1 MFLSRLCVDFWNRL
15 LCRMVLAPRDSQ
27 EERIRNTEAERD
39 RNRRGRDTRAHAH
52 TNTDTVHNSSR
63 NLINRIRG
71 WKGEPHHFN
80 TLNDSTLPMPSDE
93 WYYKALCTD
102 LKSLVSLPFNLHKSL
117 PVPNH
122 YDLYA
127 ILVLLT

>member
-15 LCRMVLAPRDSQ
+15 LCQMVLAPRDSQ

-52 TNTDTVHNSSR
+52 TNTDIVHNSSR

-80 TLNDSTLPMPSDE
+80 TLNDSTLPMPFDE
-93 WYYKALCTD
+93 WYYKALYTD
-102 LKSLVSLPFNLHKSL
+102 LKSLLSLPLNLHKSL

-127 ILVLLT
+127 IFVLLT